1 MVAMPVIKL
10 EVKKLSK
17 YMSKEESIVAQ
28 ASSKLLFFCYF
39 RPLKGNF

>member
-17 YMSKEESIVAQ
+17 FMSSEESKVAQ
-28 ASSKLLFFCYF
+28 ASSELLFSYF